1 MSEPGPGEERAAIR
15 RRWITLGEVLGVA
28 AVTISAL
35 TLWNAYSDRTHK
47 EAESAQAA
55 AKQAARTQTL
65 LLKATPVDDGRQ
77 LDLAPL
83 DTAQT
88 IQGMT
93 IAFPAALGTTPA
105 ETTGDARIEARWFD
119 DGLRKA
125 RKLKG
130 RPDTSQGDERV
141 PVAITTHYLADGALR
156 TDVALYDL
164 GYVLE
169 GRLLG
174 SAVRLRGLSLIER
187 TDAPKA
193 QAKLN
198 RLWESR

>member
-1 MSEPGPGEERAAIR
+1 VSEPGPGEERAAIR

-47 EAESAQAA
+47 EAECAQAA

-187 TDAPKA
+187 TAAPKA